1 MHISILNSKEKSS
14 SWFSKRFCYEINTLL
29 NYINIS
35 IPSVRIL
42 KVEIW
47 SWINQFLCHSH
58 VANLNCQDQSS
69 SVIMNSFRWKIS
81 HCKEYMIDATD
92 RQMEGQTSN
101 LRLLNDQ
108 WSLWWLPNEG
118 WEIFTYFPSGPLMSK
133 LAPASIKYWTNSISS
148 FWTAIYRG
156 VTNKIAFLYPCL

>member
-1 MHISILNSKEKSS
+1 MVSTKSMYWKLDLNFENIPSIGVLKIQIGTWFNQILGQLQISILNSKVKSS
-14 SWFSKRFCYEINTLL
+14 SWFSKRFCYEINTLI

-47 SWINQFLCHSH
+47 SWINQFLCQIH
-58 VANLNCQDQSS
+58 VIILKCQEQSS

-92 RQMEGQTSN
+92 CQMEGQTSN

-108 WSLWWLPNEG
+108 RSFWWLPNEG
-118 WEIFTYFPSGPLMSK
+118 
-133 LAPASIKYWTNSISS
+133 
-148 FWTAIYRG
+148 
-156 VTNKIAFLYPCL
+156 

>member
-1 MHISILNSKEKSS
+1 MYKFFQVRQTKESLEKVWKDKDRNVMKRWSMSFFINQRVERNNLPSIGVFKVQICTWFNQFLGQLQISILNSKVKSS

-47 SWINQFLCHSH
+47 SWINQFLCQIH
-58 VANLNCQDQSS
+58 VIILKCQEQSS

-92 RQMEGQTSN
+92 CQKE
-101 LRLLNDQ
+101 
-108 WSLWWLPNEG
+108 
-118 WEIFTYFPSGPLMSK
+118 
-133 LAPASIKYWTNSISS
+133 
-148 FWTAIYRG
+148 
-156 VTNKIAFLYPCL
+156 